1 MLFRTVQLFQFFID
15 IFVILEQRNR
25 DAQVKNAPMQTH
37 QKRVGERTRRSNLRS
52 SRKEIKQLSLL
63 VKYQKRRIQ
72 MYRQRT
78 HRLKKKFG
86 IDRPCKFDEK
96 AKKLCSTADRR
107 SIQKVI
113 SFLNMCRLISVFML
127 ATLEQFLQPKFLT
140 NKVSAVKQLKN

>member
-37 QKRVGERTRRSNLRS
+37 QKRVGERTRRSNMRS

-96 AKKLCSTADRR
+96 AKKL
-107 SIQKVI
+107 
-113 SFLNMCRLISVFML
+113 
-127 ATLEQFLQPKFLT
+127 
-140 NKVSAVKQLKN
+140 